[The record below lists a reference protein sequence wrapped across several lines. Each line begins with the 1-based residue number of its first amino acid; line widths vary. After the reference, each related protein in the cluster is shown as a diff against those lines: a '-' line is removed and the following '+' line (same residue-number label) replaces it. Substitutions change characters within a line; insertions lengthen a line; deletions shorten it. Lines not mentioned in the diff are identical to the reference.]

1 MTHAAT
7 PPTAE
12 SDGRERTGPFRWVLQ
27 VVSWALLM
35 FTVAILLAAVVI
47 PKLSDA
53 QPYTIL
59 TQSMEPQYPPG
70 TLVVVKK
77 ADPSEIAI
85 GTVITYQIYSGQP
98 DVVTHRI
105 ISSSFDSEG
114 AKVFTTQGDNN
125 NAPDDGTVEPAQIRG
140 SLWYSIPYLG
150 YVNNWLTG
158 DTRTTV
164 VSIAAGALLLYAVW
178 QFVSAGYSRR
188 RERNSWT

>member
-1 MTHAAT
+1 MTHAAKT
-7 PPTAE
+7 PTAE
-12 SDGRERTGPFRWVLQ
+12 SDGRERTGPLYWVLQ

-35 FTVAILLAAVVI
+35 FTVAILLAAVVV

-77 ADPSEIAI
+77 RDPSQLAI
-85 GTVITYQIYSGQP
+85 GTVITYQIHSGQP

-105 ISSSFDSEG
+105 ISSSFDSDG

-125 NAPDDGTVEPAQIRG
+125 NAPDDGTVEPGQIRG

-158 DTRTTV
+158 DTRTMV

-178 QFVSAGYSRR
+178 QFVSAGTSRR
-188 RERNSWT
+188 RERISRS